1 MSSPVGPED
10 CEVRV
15 SRCEAAFK
23 PLGFGLILASR
34 TILRFKKSIGTD
46 DSGANIVAHILVTGC
61 AGFIGF
67 HLSHK
72 LLEQGNQVTGLD
84 NLNDYYDVGLKRDR
98 LSVLET
104 HESFQ
109 FRLLDV
115 SDQEGIASL
124 FQQEPFEYV
133 VHLAAQ
139 AGVRYSLVNP
149 HAYVT
154 SNLVGFINILEGCRN
169 FDVRHLLYASS
180 SSVYGA
186 NTTQPFSTRD
196 PVSHPLSLYAA
207 TKKANEVMAHSY
219 SHLFGLPTTGL
230 RFFTVYGPWGRPDM
244 AMFKFARAIDSGQP
258 LQLFNEG
265 QMERDFT
272 YVDDAVECVVR
283 LIEKVPSPDP
293 DWSGE
298 SPDPSSSA
306 APFRVHNVGTHQP
319 VKLLDLIPLMEE
331 LLGREA
337 QRELLPMQPG
347 DVHSTIAETEQ
358 LEAVIGPVPTTSI
371 RDGVSAFL
379 DWYRSYERASD
390 L

>member
-1 MSSPVGPED
+1 M
-10 CEVRV
+10 
-15 SRCEAAFK
+15 
-23 PLGFGLILASR
+23 
-34 TILRFKKSIGTD
+34 
-46 DSGANIVAHILVTGC
+46 AHILVTGC

-67 HLSHK
+67 HLSRE
-72 LLEQGNQVTGLD
+72 LLEQGDRVTGLD

-98 LSVLET
+98 LSLLES

-109 FRLLDV
+109 FRLLDIA
-115 SDQEGIASL
+115 DQEAMTSL
-124 FQQEPFEYV
+124 FDQESFDYV
-133 VHLAAQ
+133 IHLAAQ

-149 HAYVT
+149 HAYVM
-154 SNLVGFINILEGCRN
+154 SNLDGFINILEGCRHS
-169 FDVRHLLYASS
+169 DVRHLLYASS

-207 TKKANEVMAHSY
+207 TKKANEAMAHSY
-219 SHLFGLPTTGL
+219 SHLFGVPTTGL

-244 AMFKFARAIDSGQP
+244 AMFKFARAIESGQP
-258 LQLFNEG
+258 LQLYNAG

-272 YVDDAVECVVR
+272 YVGDAVECVVR
-283 LIEKVPSPDP
+283 LIERIPAPDP

-306 APFRVHNVGTHQP
+306 APFRIHNVGTHQP
-319 VKLLDLIPLMEE
+319 VKLLDLISLMEE

-337 QRELLPMQPG
+337 TRELLPMQPG
-347 DVHSTIAETEQ
+347 DVRSTIAETGD
-358 LEAVIGPVPTTSI
+358 LEAVIGPLSTTSI
-371 RDGVSAFL
+371 RDGVGAFL
-379 DWYRSYERASD
+379 DWYRQYERAHE